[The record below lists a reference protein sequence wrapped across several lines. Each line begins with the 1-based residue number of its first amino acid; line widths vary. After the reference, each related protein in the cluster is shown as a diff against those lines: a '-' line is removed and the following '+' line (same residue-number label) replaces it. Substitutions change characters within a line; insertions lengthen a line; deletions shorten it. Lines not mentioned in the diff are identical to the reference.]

1 MGEQNMERKKENQG
15 KKESVGIQENPA
27 ESETGKKQTVSAKAV
42 MQEKNEQE
50 KAKKYTKY
58 VENKTPK
65 PDLLKDMWN
74 AFWVGGSICT
84 IGQVFTNFYSS
95 LGLGK
100 EDAAAYTTI
109 SLILLAVLL
118 TGFDLFSKITKAG
131 GAGSLVPITGFANS
145 VAAPAIEFGVEG
157 EVYGKGCKIFTIAGP
172 VILFG
177 IFSSWVLGFLY
188 WIGTLVGVA

>member
-1 MGEQNMERKKENQG
+1 MEQE
-15 KKESVGIQENPA
+15 
-27 ESETGKKQTVSAKAV
+27 KQKTTDKPLNAKAI
-42 MQEKNEQE
+42 MQETNEQE
-50 KAKKYTKY
+50 KAKKYNKY

-65 PDLLKDMWN
+65 PDLLKDMFN
-74 AFWVGGSICT
+74 AFWVGGVICT
-84 IGQVFTNFYSS
+84 IGQVFSNFYSS
-95 LGLGK
+95 RGLAE
-100 EDAAAYTTI
+100 EDAAAFTTI

-118 TGFDLFSKITKAG
+118 TGFNLFSKITKIG

-177 IFSSWVLGFLY
+177 ILSSWVLGVVY
-188 WIGTLVGVA
+188 WIGTLLGK

>member
-1 MGEQNMERKKENQG
+1 MG
-15 KKESVGIQENPA
+15 KKPI
-27 ESETGKKQTVSAKAV
+27 SAKTI

-50 KAKKYTKY
+50 KAKQYNKY

-65 PDLLKDMWN
+65 PDLLKDMWG
-74 AFWVGGSICT
+74 AFWVGGVICT
-84 IGQVFTNFYSS
+84 LGQVFTNFYSGRGMS
-95 LGLGK
+95 E
-100 EDAAAYTTI
+100 EDAAAFTTI
-109 SLILLAVLL
+109 SLIFLSVLL
-118 TGFDLFSKITKAG
+118 TSFNLYQKVTKVG

-177 IFSSWVLGFLY
+177 IFSSWVLGLIY
-188 WIGTLVGVA
+188 WIGTLLGVV

>member
-1 MGEQNMERKKENQG
+1 
-15 KKESVGIQENPA
+15 
-27 ESETGKKQTVSAKAV
+27 

-50 KAKKYTKY
+50 KAKQYNKY

-65 PDLLKDMWN
+65 PDLLKDMWG
-74 AFWVGGSICT
+74 AFWVGGVICT
-84 IGQVFTNFYSS
+84 LGQVFTNFYSGRGMS
-95 LGLGK
+95 E
-100 EDAAAYTTI
+100 EDTAAFTTI
-109 SLILLAVLL
+109 SLILLSVLL
-118 TGFDLFSKITKAG
+118 TSFNLYQKVTKVG

-177 IFSSWVLGFLY
+177 IFSSWVLGLIY
-188 WIGTLVGVA
+188 WIGTLLGVV

>member
-1 MGEQNMERKKENQG
+1 MGNQNGNDKKPIN
-15 KKESVGIQENPA
+15 
-27 ESETGKKQTVSAKAV
+27 AKTI
-42 MQEKNEQE
+42 MQETNEQE
-50 KAKKYTKY
+50 KAKKYTQY

-65 PDLLKDMWN
+65 PDLLKDMLN
-74 AFWVGGSICT
+74 AFWVGGVICT
-84 IGQVFTNFYSS
+84 IGQVLVNFYSS
-95 LGLGK
+95 KGMPE

-109 SLILLAVLL
+109 TLVLLSVLL
-118 TGFDLFSKITKAG
+118 TSFNVYQKITKVG

-177 IFSSWVLGFLY
+177 MFSSWVLGLIY
-188 WIGTLVGVA
+188 WIGILLGVVS

>member
-1 MGEQNMERKKENQG
+1 MNLRDKERVCMEKQNSSKKP
-15 KKESVGIQENPA
+15 I
-27 ESETGKKQTVSAKAV
+27 SAKTI
-42 MQEKNEQE
+42 MQEKNEKE
-50 KAKKYTKY
+50 KAKQYNKY

-65 PDLLKDMWN
+65 PDLLKDMFN
-74 AFWVGGSICT
+74 AFWVGGVICT
-84 IGQVFTNFYSS
+84 IGQFFSNFFSAR
-95 LGLGK
+95 GFGE

-109 SLILLAVLL
+109 SLILLSVLL
-118 TGFDLFSKITKAG
+118 TSFNMYQKITKVG

-177 IFSSWVLGFLY
+177 MFSSWVLGLIY
-188 WIGTLVGVA
+188 WLGTLTGVVG

>member
-1 MGEQNMERKKENQG
+1 MSKKP
-15 KKESVGIQENPA
+15 I
-27 ESETGKKQTVSAKAV
+27 SAKSV

-50 KAKKYTKY
+50 KAKQYNKY

-65 PDLLKDMWN
+65 PDLLKDMWG
-74 AFWVGGSICT
+74 AFWVGGVICT
-84 IGQVFTNFYSS
+84 IGQVLMNFYSDRGMS
-95 LGLGK
+95 E
-100 EDAAAYTTI
+100 EDAAAFTTI
-109 SLILLAVLL
+109 SLILLSVLL
-118 TGFDLFSKITKAG
+118 TSFNLYQKITKVG

-177 IFSSWVLGFLY
+177 MFSSWVLGFIY
-188 WIGTLVGVA
+188 WIGTLLGVV

>member
-1 MGEQNMERKKENQG
+1 MG
-15 KKESVGIQENPA
+15 KKPI
-27 ESETGKKQTVSAKAV
+27 SAKTI

-50 KAKKYTKY
+50 KAKQYNKY

-65 PDLLKDMWN
+65 PDLLKDMWG
-74 AFWVGGSICT
+74 AFWVGGVICT
-84 IGQVFTNFYSS
+84 LGQVFTNFYSGRGMS
-95 LGLGK
+95 E
-100 EDAAAYTTI
+100 EDTAAFTTI
-109 SLILLAVLL
+109 SLILLSVLL
-118 TGFDLFSKITKAG
+118 TSFNLYQKVTKVG

-177 IFSSWVLGFLY
+177 IFSSWVLGLIY
-188 WIGTLVGVA
+188 WIGTLLGVV